1 MNKYRFILAIEVEV
15 ESWDEADARDIIED
29 NFGPGEECGV
39 NIKALAVEKVDSIGS
54 DSSNPVVLSVLQ
66 G

>member
-39 NIKALAVEKVDSIGS
+39 NIKALAVEKVD
-54 DSSNPVVLSVLQ
+54 
-66 G
+66 